1 MTQLNQLRVS
11 IYPDGRL
18 DTRNTAQ
25 YIGVSKKTL
34 EMWRCQGTG
43 PAFIKPGRI
52 FYFKD
57 DLDEWLNEVGR
68 LRSTAQSQVRRDH

>member
-25 YIGVSKKTL
+25 YLGVSDKTL
-34 EMWRCQGTG
+34 AMWRCQGTG
-43 PAFIKPGRI
+43 PPYIKPGRI
-52 FYFKD
+52 FYFKA
-57 DLDEWLNEVGR
+57 DLDKWLNEGGR